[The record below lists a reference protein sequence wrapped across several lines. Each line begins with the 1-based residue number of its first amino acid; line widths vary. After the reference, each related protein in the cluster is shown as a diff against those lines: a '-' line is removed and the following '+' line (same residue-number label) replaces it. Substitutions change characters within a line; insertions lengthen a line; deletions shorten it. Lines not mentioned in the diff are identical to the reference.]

1 MNIDVQVHTDSS
13 TPTAVLTDSNGA
25 TAELTAATIPEL
37 RRDVIAR
44 LIDLARQQHTPYTVT
59 ISEPG
64 EQPARLT
71 ITPNGNV
78 TEEPAP
84 APTPA
89 PLFPDLP
96 EDKPAQRPAPAPIPP
111 MPTGTTAQTPPAAP
125 RFTPQPIGHAPTPAP
140 AAAPQPQAA
149 GDPMR
154 RRPTREDLIASQPLE
169 KPAPA
174 QQGFQGFIRRAS
186 FGLITP
192 QPGQDELTYR
202 AEVRSVQRSLAG
214 PKTIVVLNPKGGA
227 HKTTATLMIGATFG
241 IHRGGSVLAWDNNE
255 TQGTLGARSARL
267 ADEHRANT
275 AVDLLQDLDRFNRI
289 DSARF
294 GDLDNF
300 VRGQGEAKFDVLAS
314 DDDPR
319 SDSIIDATAFNDLHT
334 TLSRFYRVMV
344 IDTGNNMKAPNWQAA
359 VARADQLVIVSTL
372 RDDTAAVGAA
382 LADRLYY
389 LGHGDKL
396 ANGVTILSEP
406 SAKTDKALN
415 DRLDNHFRQI
425 TRAVVHVPYEPDF
438 VGGGRFDIDRL
449 KPATRRAW
457 LHACAQIAEGLN

>member
-1 MNIDVQVHTDSS
+1 MNIDVHVHTDS
-13 TPTAVLTDSNGA
+13 TEPTAVLTDSNGA
-25 TAELTAATIPEL
+25 TAELTAATIPDL

-71 ITPNGNV
+71 ITPDGNV

-84 APTPA
+84 KPTPA
-89 PLFPDLP
+89 PLFPGLP

-111 MPTGTTAQTPPAAP
+111 MPTGTTAPAPTAAP
-125 RFTPQPIGHAPTPAP
+125 RLTPQPSGHAPTPAP

-149 GDPMR
+149 GEPMR
-154 RRPTREDLIASQPLE
+154 RRPTREDLIASQPME

-425 TRAVVHVPYEPDF
+425 TRSVVHVPYEPDF

>member
-1 MNIDVQVHTDSS
+1 
-13 TPTAVLTDSNGA
+13 
-25 TAELTAATIPEL
+25 
-37 RRDVIAR
+37 
-44 LIDLARQQHTPYTVT
+44 
-59 ISEPG
+59 
-64 EQPARLT
+64 
-71 ITPNGNV
+71 
-78 TEEPAP
+78 
-84 APTPA
+84 
-89 PLFPDLP
+89 
-96 EDKPAQRPAPAPIPP
+96 
-111 MPTGTTAQTPPAAP
+111 
-125 RFTPQPIGHAPTPAP
+125 
-140 AAAPQPQAA
+140 
-149 GDPMR
+149 MR
-154 RRPTREDLIASQPLE
+154 RRPTREDLIASQPME

-294 GDLDNF
+294 GDLDNY

-425 TRAVVHVPYEPDF
+425 TRSVVHGPYEPDF

-457 LHACAQIAEGLN
+457 LHACAKIAEGLN